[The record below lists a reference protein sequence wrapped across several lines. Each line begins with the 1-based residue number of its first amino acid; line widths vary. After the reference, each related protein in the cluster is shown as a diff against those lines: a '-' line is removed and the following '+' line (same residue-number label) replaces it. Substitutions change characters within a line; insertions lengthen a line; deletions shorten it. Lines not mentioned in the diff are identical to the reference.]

1 MKSYAVI
8 AISIISGNTEFKS
21 ILDRRELIRVSVR
34 TTVLISIVQ
43 LLLPVTGIQ
52 RRMPLWAKS
61 VWTLV
66 VAGLP
71 NIGSLLQKFGLSFPT
86 YRLFSSSY
94 TRIFLQGSDTHTERI
109 VFSKNKWFIYVWFL
123 CDNSLYFLQS
133 VHTIFGTGINMKLMY
148 KNNQFRLLH
157 DEDSRSL
164 RLGRTRIT
172 IVLEDDIICEE
183 QVDNFIETANR
194 YVEEVFFQGI
204 IKLKKPHF
212 VAFQAHG
219 NRHKGYYVHSID
231 YL

>member
-1 MKSYAVI
+1 
-8 AISIISGNTEFKS
+8 
-21 ILDRRELIRVSVR
+21 
-34 TTVLISIVQ
+34 
-43 LLLPVTGIQ
+43 
-52 RRMPLWAKS
+52 
-61 VWTLV
+61 
-66 VAGLP
+66 
-71 NIGSLLQKFGLSFPT
+71 
-86 YRLFSSSY
+86 
-94 TRIFLQGSDTHTERI
+94 
-109 VFSKNKWFIYVWFL
+109 
-123 CDNSLYFLQS
+123 
-133 VHTIFGTGINMKLMY
+133 MKLMY

-157 DEDSRSL
+157 DEDSRFL

-204 IKLKKPHF
+204 IKLKKPRF